1 MYRFTQP
8 VNMLF
13 INLSITFQQIQNV
26 STHPNTPSITPY
38 PTTCLFASKITHHI
52 DKYSVKNIKKITHKK
67 SLLTKYLSSTES
79 SDCRSPRHDGK
90 NWFIP
95 ETSLSGPSEPENRNT
110 LNVNPGTSNQQEEE
124 KSRSRGEKFLEDNLD
139 DISVTVPDTTPS
151 SGEKFPEDKSG
162 TKSTSEGTIPYLG
175 TEVDPIQSFSSGS
188 PSSDGHTTQV
198 ISGGT
203 TEVISVT
210 DSSTT
215 TDEEYTYVPVTSTPV
230 KKNAPAFLDK
240 NGTGDSSNLPSTIF
254 GSPETTSNNMQGYG
268 GDSSS
273 DISESELDNI
283 LDKNL
288 EAVKSHNHSSQNMYK
303 NRKRQFFDSMLKG
316 KDYLHYLLHYLTQ

>member
-1 MYRFTQP
+1 M
-8 VNMLF
+8 
-13 INLSITFQQIQNV
+13 
-26 STHPNTPSITPY
+26 
-38 PTTCLFASKITHHI
+38 A
-52 DKYSVKNIKKITHKK
+52 HKK
-67 SLLTKYLSSTES
+67 SFLTKYLSGTES

-124 KSRSRGEKFLEDNLD
+124 KSTSGGEKFPEDNLD
-139 DISVTVPDTTPS
+139 DISVRGPDTTPF

-162 TKSTSEGTIPYLG
+162 TKSISEGTIPYLG
-175 TEVDPIQSFSSGS
+175 TEVHPIEAFSSGS
-188 PSSDGHTTQV
+188 PPSS
-198 ISGGT
+198 
-203 TEVISVT
+203 
-210 DSSTT
+210 

-254 GSPETTSNNMQGYG
+254 GSPETTSNNMPGYG
-268 GDSSS
+268 GESSS

-288 EAVKSHNHSSQNMYK
+288 EAIKSHNHSSQNMYK
-303 NRKRQFFDSMLKG
+303 SRKRQFFDSMLKG
-316 KDYLHYLLHYLTQ
+316 KNYLHYLLHYLTQ

>member
-1 MYRFTQP
+1 M
-8 VNMLF
+8 
-13 INLSITFQQIQNV
+13 
-26 STHPNTPSITPY
+26 
-38 PTTCLFASKITHHI
+38 A
-52 DKYSVKNIKKITHKK
+52 HKK
-67 SLLTKYLSSTES
+67 SLLTKYLSGTES

-124 KSRSRGEKFLEDNLD
+124 KSTSGGEKFPEDNLD
-139 DISVTVPDTTPS
+139 HISVKVPDTTPS

-175 TEVDPIQSFSSGS
+175 TEVHPIEPFSSGS
-188 PSSDGHTTQV
+188 PPSDGHTTQV

-203 TEVISVT
+203 TELISVT
-210 DSSTT
+210 YSSTT

-230 KKNAPAFLDK
+230 KENAPAFLHK
-240 NGTGDSSNLPSTIF
+240 NGTGDSSNLASTIF
-254 GSPETTSNNMQGYG
+254 GSPETTSNNMPGYG

-288 EAVKSHNHSSQNMYK
+288 EAIKSHNHSSQNIYK
-303 NRKRQFFDSMLKG
+303 SRKRQFFDSMLKG
-316 KDYLHYLLHYLTQ
+316 KDYLHYLLHFLTQ

>member
-1 MYRFTQP
+1 M
-8 VNMLF
+8 
-13 INLSITFQQIQNV
+13 
-26 STHPNTPSITPY
+26 
-38 PTTCLFASKITHHI
+38 A
-52 DKYSVKNIKKITHKK
+52 HKK
-67 SLLTKYLSSTES
+67 SLLTKYLSGTES

-124 KSRSRGEKFLEDNLD
+124 KSTSGGEKFPEDNLD

-175 TEVDPIQSFSSGS
+175 TEVHPIEAFSSGS
-188 PSSDGHTTQV
+188 PPSDGHTTQV

-215 TDEEYTYVPVTSTPV
+215 TDEEYTYVPVKKMHQHFLTKMELGTLQICHQQYLGPEKPHQIRCQVMGVNPV
-230 KKNAPAFLDK
+230 QIFQNLNWTTFWIKIWKQSNPTTILHKICTRAEKDNFL
-240 NGTGDSSNLPSTIF
+240 I
-254 GSPETTSNNMQGYG
+254 QC
-268 GDSSS
+268 
-273 DISESELDNI
+273 
-283 LDKNL
+283 
-288 EAVKSHNHSSQNMYK
+288 
-303 NRKRQFFDSMLKG
+303 
-316 KDYLHYLLHYLTQ
+316 